1 MFLYEE
7 FVRLWPPADISDF
20 LSKAI
25 SCTHPI
31 GRKLTCFRVNEL
43 RGCTK
48 AHHKRCIIQIK
59 YLESQML
66 KMRRTSPLF
75 LVKWQPDIAAHS
87 AIFFSAH
94 LYIHAMQL
102 QLFFFFFV
110 KKADWIWSTHSGSFT
125 TRRASNHGW
134 ASSHAEVNDL
144 VHTN

>member
-1 MFLYEE
+1 MFVTKSL
-7 FVRLWPPADISDF
+7 FDSGLQLTSVNIDF

-43 RGCTK
+43 RGCTT
-48 AHHKRCIIQIK
+48 AHHKHCIIQIK

-87 AIFFSAH
+87 TIFFSTH

-102 QLFFFFFV
+102 QLFFV
-110 KKADWIWSTHSGSFT
+110 KKADWIWSTHSG
-125 TRRASNHGW
+125 RASNHGW

>member
-7 FVRLWPPADISDF
+7 FVRLWPPADMSDF

-75 LVKWQPDIAAHS
+75 LVKWQPDIAAHKRYFLLCTFVHS
-87 AIFFSAH
+87 CNAAAVI
-94 LYIHAMQL
+94 
-102 QLFFFFFV
+102 FV

-125 TRRASNHGW
+125 SRRASNHGW